1 MTTEFADAPTDPSI
15 GISPSDPSD
24 FASLAEGPVHEQA
37 IWRMAIDLSAAVT
50 PYEVSAALA
59 DSAAAAA
66 GASFSNLALLDA
78 ETDNVRV
85 ITGSTADPLIVAG
98 WADRWAEFHITE
110 DVPLCDAMRS
120 GSTVLVSSIE
130 ELSERYPDLLSA
142 TIEASLSATASVPL
156 RTAGGLTLG
165 AIGFGWRHPQE
176 FSTAQVRRLELIA
189 ELGAQAL
196 SRALFEQDRGRQT
209 AREEAEAHVLQEAF
223 LPSVLPQTP
232 RLEVAATYLP
242 ALDAPMG
249 GDWYDAFP
257 VDKGMCLVVGDV
269 GGHGLQSAAVMAQ
282 LRNAVRAY
290 ANEDP
295 NPETVA
301 TRLNRLLCRLEPD
314 ETATAIIA
322 VWDEEAGTI
331 TRTNAGHPALL
342 RCRAGEN
349 AFLFPQFTNVLLGAD
364 PNWQYKSEVK
374 VMRPGTTL
382 LFYTDGLVEV
392 RGHSLDD
399 GMDALR
405 TFVESLEDLTPEL
418 VCKQILEWRL
428 GVAGREDDICV
439 LAVTVH

>member
-301 TRLNRLLCRLEPD
+301 T
-314 ETATAIIA
+314 
-322 VWDEEAGTI
+322 
-331 TRTNAGHPALL
+331 
-342 RCRAGEN
+342 
-349 AFLFPQFTNVLLGAD
+349 
-364 PNWQYKSEVK
+364 
-374 VMRPGTTL
+374 
-382 LFYTDGLVEV
+382 
-392 RGHSLDD
+392 
-399 GMDALR
+399 
-405 TFVESLEDLTPEL
+405 
-418 VCKQILEWRL
+418 
-428 GVAGREDDICV
+428 
-439 LAVTVH
+439 